1 MKKIIGISLIT
12 LLMFG
17 TIYSQDCSIYYPVV
31 NGSIREMTSYDKKDK
46 VTSKVIQEITNV
58 NKSISGVEI
67 DVKNSLFDEDGNLI
81 SEVNIT
87 VGCKDGVFKVDMGD
101 YVSELIRAYQTMEV
115 ELKGDDLS
123 FPSKMKQGDLLPD
136 GNMNIKVTNSGMTL
150 MNMDVTIYNRKVEG
164 IEKIT
169 TPAGTF
175 SCYKISYDT
184 TAKTKILNVQSSAVE
199 WISENVGLVKSE
211 SFNKKG
217 KLNSYSLL
225 TDLK

>member
-1 MKKIIGISLIT
+1 MKNIIGIALLS

-17 TIYSQDCSIYYPVV
+17 SIYSQDCSIYYPVV

-46 VTSKVIQEITNV
+46 VTSKVVQEITDI

-67 DVKNSLFDEDGNLI
+67 DVKNSMYDADDLLI
-81 SEVNIT
+81 SEVNIS
-87 VGCKDGVFKVDMGD
+87 VGCKDGVFKVDMSN
-101 YVSELIRAYQTMEV
+101 YVSEFVQAYQSMEV

-123 FPSKMKQGDLLPD
+123 FPSKMKPGDMLPD
-136 GNMNIKVTNSGMTL
+136 GSMNIKVNNSGMTL
-150 MNMDVTIYNRKVEG
+150 MNMDVTISNRKVEG
-164 IEKIT
+164 IEDIT

-175 SCYKISYDT
+175 TCYKISYNT

-199 WISENVGLVKSE
+199 WIADNVGLVKSE

-217 KLNSYSLL
+217 KLNAYSLL
-225 TDLK
+225 TALK